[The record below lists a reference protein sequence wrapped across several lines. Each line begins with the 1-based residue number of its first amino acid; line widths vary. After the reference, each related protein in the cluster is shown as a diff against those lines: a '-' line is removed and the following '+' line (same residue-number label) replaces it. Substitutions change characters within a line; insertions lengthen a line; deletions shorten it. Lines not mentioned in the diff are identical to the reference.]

1 VALAPGLLIGPTSK
15 RGGLLRRRSG
25 RAADEKVLYFYCS
38 QEHRRNEPEV
48 VLRTLLKEAFLLSE
62 LPSMSMSMSI
72 QDSLKER
79 FYRNEPLNLDQVR
92 EALV

>member
-1 VALAPGLLIGPTSK
+1 MDPN
-15 RGGLLRRRSG
+15 RSADIDQV

-38 QEHRRNEPEV
+38 QEHRRNASEV

-62 LPSMSMSMSI
+62 LPSMSMSI
-72 QDSLKER
+72 QDSLKES